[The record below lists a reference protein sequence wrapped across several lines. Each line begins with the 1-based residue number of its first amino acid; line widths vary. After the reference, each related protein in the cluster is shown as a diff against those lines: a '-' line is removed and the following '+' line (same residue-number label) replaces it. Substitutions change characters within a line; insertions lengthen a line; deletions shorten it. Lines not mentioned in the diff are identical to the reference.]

1 LKPLLREPGD
11 TMVPI
16 RSLVAEDSSHDPASS
31 LCFARVVHS
40 KKSHQALISAPEM
53 LQALGEVLK

>member
-1 LKPLLREPGD
+1 
-11 TMVPI
+11 
-16 RSLVAEDSSHDPASS
+16 
-31 LCFARVVHS
+31 VHS